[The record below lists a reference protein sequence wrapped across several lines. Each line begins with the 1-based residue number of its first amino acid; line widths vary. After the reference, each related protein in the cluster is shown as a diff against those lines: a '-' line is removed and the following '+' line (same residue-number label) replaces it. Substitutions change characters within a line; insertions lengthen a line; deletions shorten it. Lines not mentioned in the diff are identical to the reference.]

1 MKESK
6 TPFYIESTS
15 YRSFKELCEACR
27 EQGKIG
33 MSFGRPGVGK
43 TEASLRFS
51 EWALVEANLAVRNGV
66 PVEPERLVAC
76 DTLYYKPGVTVSPQR
91 LKTELGV
98 LRNKFSDSKVR
109 AISWQSPAVWS
120 VALQTAQVK
129 LIIVDEAH
137 RLKYTSLEELR
148 DLQERWNVGIVLI
161 GDPGMERSLARTFHF
176 ADRVRYLEK
185 FEPLV
190 ADDLRKYVD
199 KQAELLAVPK
209 PTDEVFQIIAKYSR
223 GNPRVLGHLF
233 AIVQRLLKINDDIV
247 REITV
252 EVAETAREMMLV
264 GLGVIPKAG
273 EQQLAHVS

>member
-1 MKESK
+1 MKENK

-27 EQGKIG
+27 DQEKIG

-76 DTLYYKPGVTVSPQR
+76 DTLYYRPGVTVSPQR

-98 LRNKFSDSKVR
+98 LKNKFSDIKVC

-120 VALQTAQVK
+120 VALQTPQVR

-137 RLKYTSLEELR
+137 RLKYSSLEELR
-148 DLQERWNVGIVLI
+148 DLQERWNVGMVLI
-161 GDPGMERSLARTFHF
+161 GDPGMERSLARTYHF

-190 ADDLRKYVD
+190 SDDLRKYVD

-252 EVAETAREMMLV
+252 EVTETAREMMLV

-273 EQQLAHVS
+273 DQQLAHVS